1 MSSKLGAIHKDLS
14 GVENPNKLFD
24 SFFNILNDLNQVD
37 GSSFSLISAAFK
49 GNSAALKNPVVT
61 LTDGLYTLNGSAVF
75 KFADKSLANLLSAN
89 FNFSGASAVT
99 ENGKLQINAQ
109 IIGTLSPSKD
119 LLGINVSGVSFLG
132 TDGSKWSVGGI
143 SNYKHSIN
151 YVTSDV
157 TESKV
162 IKITSFS
169 STDSSGNS
177 YTFSGKFDAG
187 PAADSIS
194 GYMTQ
199 FDLKIGST
207 KISASGLKIS
217 YDALKVFNF
226 TTFGNSLDMLL
237 VGNDVITLLSSD
249 LPEDFV
255 LNGMTGNDTLVGS
268 FTDDVIL
275 GGQGNDVING
285 GTGNDRLYGGDTD
298 NSPSSG
304 SDTILGGDGDDF
316 IFGGD
321 GNDILNGGSGND
333 TISGGLGS
341 DVIVGGAGDDVFVL
355 NKSDYDFTSLK
366 TVLIDT
372 IVDFKRVSNG
382 QNDSISLVGFDRYIA
397 VKNLADAKAIGV
409 TAQVIY
415 ESSTGKF
422 WYNDDS
428 DPALDGALVFAK
440 AIGIPFSNGEAY
452 GINVM

>member
-1 MSSKLGAIHKDLS
+1 MANITISKSLLNKDLS
-14 GVENPNKLFD
+14 GITSPNKLLD
-24 SFFNILNDLNQVD
+24 SYINTINNLKQVD

-61 LTDGLYTLNGSAVF
+61 LTDGLYALNGSAIF
-75 KFADKSLANLLSAN
+75 NFADKSQANLLSAN
-89 FNFSGASAVT
+89 FNFSGVSAVT

-109 IIGTLSPSKD
+109 IIGTLSQSKD
-119 LLGINVSGVSFLG
+119 SLGINVSTVSFLG
-132 TDGSKWSVGGI
+132 NDGFKWSVVGI
-143 SNYKHSIN
+143 SNYKHTIN

-169 STDSSGNS
+169 STDLNGHS
-177 YTFSGKFDAG
+177 YTFTGKFDIG
-187 PAADSIS
+187 STADSIS

-217 YDALKVFNF
+217 YDALKEFNF

-255 LNGMTGNDTLVGS
+255 LNGMAGNDTLVGS

-285 GTGNDRLYGGDTD
+285 GTGNDRLYGGGIDD
-298 NSPSSG
+298 SLSSG

-321 GNDILNGGSGND
+321 GNDILNGGSDND

-341 DVIVGGAGDDVFVL
+341 DVLVGGAGDDVFIL
-355 NKSDYDFTSLK
+355 NKSDFDFTSLK
-366 TVLIDT
+366 TVL
-372 IVDFKRVSNG
+372 
-382 QNDSISLVGFDRYIA
+382 
-397 VKNLADAKAIGV
+397 V
-409 TAQVIY
+409 T
-415 ESSTGKF
+415 
-422 WYNDDS
+422 
-428 DPALDGALVFAK
+428 LL
-440 AIGIPFSNGEAY
+440 
-452 GINVM
+452 